1 MKYIYNLAF
10 KMSISATIALLIGNA
25 LGLQY
30 ATVGAVIAILSI
42 QDTRKKALIISYK
55 RIIACSM
62 GTIALLIGNALGLQ
76 YATVG
81 AVIAILSIQDTRKK
95 ALIISYK
102 RIIACSMGILLSVIL
117 YSLLGNGTLIFG
129 LFLIILI
136 PLTSRL
142 KAQEGMV
149 PSVVLSTHFLVANNI
164 TIELIYNEV
173 LLMIIGIGVAAIAN
187 IFMPS
192 LEDKFKDDKEWIE
205 EHYRIIINKMSK
217 SLITH
222 AVDIDEQKLIN
233 EVEQR
238 LYTSKETAYKIVN
251 NQFFKSSSYYTDYIN
266 MRINQFDTIK
276 RMRLHF
282 QRFNIP
288 VEQMNVMA
296 DFTLCVSE
304 SSYYTDYINMRIN
317 QFDTI
322 KRMRLHFQRF
332 NIPVEQMNVMADFTL
347 CVSENIS
354 EMNDCKSLLM
364 DLEILRID

>member
-10 KMSISATIALLIGNA
+10 KMAISATIALIIGNI

-55 RIIACSM
+55 RI
-62 GTIALLIGNALGLQ
+62 
-76 YATVG
+76 V
-81 AVIAILSIQDTRKK
+81 
-95 ALIISYK
+95 
-102 RIIACSMGILLSVIL
+102 ACSMGILLSVIL
-117 YSLLGNGTLIFG
+117 YSLLGNRALIFG

-142 KAQEGMV
+142 KVQEGMV

-164 TIELIYNEV
+164 TIALIFNEI

-205 EHYRIIINKMSK
+205 EHYRIIISKMAK

-222 AVDIDEQKLIN
+222 TVDIDEQKLIN
-233 EVEQR
+233 EVEKR
-238 LYTSKETAYKIVN
+238 LYESKETAYKIVN
-251 NQFFKSSSYYTDYIN
+251 NHFFKSSSYYTDYIN

-296 DFTLCVSE
+296 EFTLCV
-304 SSYYTDYINMRIN
+304 
-317 QFDTI
+317 
-322 KRMRLHFQRF
+322 
-332 NIPVEQMNVMADFTL
+332 A
-347 CVSENIS
+347 ENIR
-354 EMNDCKSLLM
+354 EMNDCKSLLR
-364 DLEILRID
+364 DLDILRSEFKKMELPKTRDEFESRAQLLQFLNDMEEFLLIKRNFFTTMKNH

>member
-10 KMSISATIALLIGNA
+10 KMAISATIALIIGNI

-55 RIIACSM
+55 RI
-62 GTIALLIGNALGLQ
+62 
-76 YATVG
+76 V
-81 AVIAILSIQDTRKK
+81 
-95 ALIISYK
+95 
-102 RIIACSMGILLSVIL
+102 ACSMGILLSVIL
-117 YSLLGNGTLIFG
+117 YSLLGNRALIFG

-142 KAQEGMV
+142 KVQEGMV

-164 TIELIYNEV
+164 TIALIFNEI

-205 EHYRIIINKMSK
+205 EHYRIIISKMAK

-222 AVDIDEQKLIN
+222 TVDIDEQKLIN
-233 EVEQR
+233 EVEKR
-238 LYTSKETAYKIVN
+238 LYESKETAYKIVN
-251 NQFFKSSSYYTDYIN
+251 NHFFKSSSYYTDYIN

-288 VEQMNVMA
+288 VEQMNVMS
-296 DFTLCVSE
+296 DFTLCV
-304 SSYYTDYINMRIN
+304 
-317 QFDTI
+317 
-322 KRMRLHFQRF
+322 
-332 NIPVEQMNVMADFTL
+332 A
-347 CVSENIS
+347 ENIR
-354 EMNDCKSLLM
+354 EMNDCKSLLR
-364 DLEILRID
+364 DLDILRSEFKKMELPKTRDEFESRAQLLQFLNDMEEFLLIKRNFFTTMKNH

>member
-10 KMSISATIALLIGNA
+10 KMAISATIALIIGNI

-55 RIIACSM
+55 RIVACS
-62 GTIALLIGNALGLQ
+62 I
-76 YATVG
+76 
-81 AVIAILSIQDTRKK
+81 
-95 ALIISYK
+95 
-102 RIIACSMGILLSVIL
+102 GILLSVIL
-117 YSLLGNGTLIFG
+117 YSLLGNRPLIFG
-129 LFLIILI
+129 LFLI

-142 KAQEGMV
+142 KVQEGMV

-164 TIELIYNEV
+164 TIALIFNEI

-205 EHYRIIINKMSK
+205 EHYRIIISKMSK

-222 AVDIDEQKLIN
+222 TVDIDEQKIIN
-233 EVEQR
+233 EVEKR
-238 LYTSKETAYKIVN
+238 LYESKETAYKIVN
-251 NQFFKSSSYYTDYIN
+251 NHFFKSSSYYTDYIN

-296 DFTLCVSE
+296 DFTLCV
-304 SSYYTDYINMRIN
+304 
-317 QFDTI
+317 
-322 KRMRLHFQRF
+322 
-332 NIPVEQMNVMADFTL
+332 A
-347 CVSENIS
+347 ENIS
-354 EMNDCKSLLM
+354 EMNDCKLLLR
-364 DLEILRID
+364 DLDILRSEFKKMELPKTREEFESRAQLLQFLNDMEEFLLIKRNFFTTMKNH

>member
-1 MKYIYNLAF
+1 MKYVYNLAF
-10 KMSISATIALLIGNA
+10 KMAISATIALLIGNA

-55 RIIACSM
+55 RI
-62 GTIALLIGNALGLQ
+62 
-76 YATVG
+76 V
-81 AVIAILSIQDTRKK
+81 
-95 ALIISYK
+95 
-102 RIIACSMGILLSVIL
+102 ACSMGILLSVIL
-117 YSLLGNGTLIFG
+117 YSLLGNGALIFG

-149 PSVVLSTHFLVANNI
+149 PAVVLSTHFLVANNI
-164 TIELIYNEV
+164 TIALIFNEV

-192 LEDKFKDDKEWIE
+192 LEDNFKYDREWIE
-205 EHYRIIINKMSK
+205 EHYRIIISKMSK

-222 AVDIDEQKLIN
+222 TVDIDEQKIIN
-233 EVEQR
+233 EVEKR
-238 LYTSKETAYKIVN
+238 LYESKETAYKIVN
-251 NQFFKSSSYYTDYIN
+251 NHFFKSSSYYTDYIN

-288 VEQMNVMA
+288 VEQMNVMS
-296 DFTLCVSE
+296 DFTLCV
-304 SSYYTDYINMRIN
+304 
-317 QFDTI
+317 
-322 KRMRLHFQRF
+322 
-332 NIPVEQMNVMADFTL
+332 A
-347 CVSENIS
+347 ENIR

-364 DLEILRID
+364 DLDILRNEFKKMELPKTREEFESRAQLLQFLNDMEEFLLIKRNFFITMKNH

>member
-10 KMSISATIALLIGNA
+10 KMAISATIALIIGNI

-55 RIIACSM
+55 RIVACS
-62 GTIALLIGNALGLQ
+62 I
-76 YATVG
+76 
-81 AVIAILSIQDTRKK
+81 
-95 ALIISYK
+95 
-102 RIIACSMGILLSVIL
+102 GILLSVIL
-117 YSLLGNGTLIFG
+117 YSLLGNRPLIFG

-142 KAQEGMV
+142 KVQEGMV
-149 PSVVLSTHFLVANNI
+149 PSVVLSTHFLVADNI
-164 TIELIYNEV
+164 TIALIFNEI

-192 LEDKFKDDKEWIE
+192 LEDKFRDDKEWIE
-205 EHYRIIINKMSK
+205 EHYRIIISKMSK

-222 AVDIDEQKLIN
+222 TVDIDEQKIIN
-233 EVEQR
+233 EVEKR
-238 LYTSKETAYKIVN
+238 LYESKETAYKIVN
-251 NQFFKSSSYYTDYIN
+251 NHFFKSSSYYTDYIN

-296 DFTLCVSE
+296 DFTLCV
-304 SSYYTDYINMRIN
+304 
-317 QFDTI
+317 
-322 KRMRLHFQRF
+322 
-332 NIPVEQMNVMADFTL
+332 A
-347 CVSENIS
+347 ENIS
-354 EMNDCKSLLM
+354 EMNDCKLLLR
-364 DLEILRID
+364 DLDILRSEFKKMELPKTREEFESRAQLLQFLNDMEEFLLIKRNFFTTMKNH

>member
-1 MKYIYNLAF
+1 MKYVYNLAF
-10 KMSISATIALLIGNA
+10 KMAISATIALLIGNA

-30 ATVGAVIAILSI
+30 ATDGAVIAILSI

-55 RIIACSM
+55 RI
-62 GTIALLIGNALGLQ
+62 
-76 YATVG
+76 V
-81 AVIAILSIQDTRKK
+81 
-95 ALIISYK
+95 
-102 RIIACSMGILLSVIL
+102 ACSMGILLSVIL
-117 YSLLGNGTLIFG
+117 YSLLGNGALIFG

-149 PSVVLSTHFLVANNI
+149 PAVVLSTHFLVANNI
-164 TIELIYNEV
+164 TIALIFNEV

-192 LEDKFKDDKEWIE
+192 LEDKFKYDREWIE
-205 EHYRIIINKMSK
+205 EHYRIIISKMSK

-222 AVDIDEQKLIN
+222 TVDIDEQKIIN
-233 EVEQR
+233 EVEKR
-238 LYTSKETAYKIVN
+238 LYESKETAYKIVN
-251 NQFFKSSSYYTDYIN
+251 NHFFKSSSYYTDYIN

-288 VEQMNVMA
+288 VEQMNVMS
-296 DFTLCVSE
+296 DFTLCV
-304 SSYYTDYINMRIN
+304 
-317 QFDTI
+317 
-322 KRMRLHFQRF
+322 
-332 NIPVEQMNVMADFTL
+332 A
-347 CVSENIS
+347 ENIR

-364 DLEILRID
+364 DLDILRNEFKKMELPKTREEFESRAQLLQFLNDMEEFLLIKRNFFITMKNH

>member
-1 MKYIYNLAF
+1 MKYIYNLVF

-62 GTIALLIGNALGLQ
+62 G
-76 YATVG
+76 
-81 AVIAILSIQDTRKK
+81 
-95 ALIISYK
+95 
-102 RIIACSMGILLSVIL
+102 ILLSVML

-129 LFLIILI
+129 LFLIVLI

-164 TIELIYNEV
+164 TIELIFNEV

-233 EVEQR
+233 EVEER

-304 SSYYTDYINMRIN
+304 
-317 QFDTI
+317 
-322 KRMRLHFQRF
+322 
-332 NIPVEQMNVMADFTL
+332 
-347 CVSENIS
+347 NIS

-364 DLEILRID
+364 DLEILRIEFKKMELPKTREEFESRAQLLQFLNDMEEFLLIKRDFFTTMKNH

>member
-10 KMSISATIALLIGNA
+10 KMAISATIALIIGNI

-30 ATVGAVIAILSI
+30 ATDGAVIAILSI
-42 QDTRKKALIISYK
+42 QKKKKKALIISYK
-55 RIIACSM
+55 RIVACS
-62 GTIALLIGNALGLQ
+62 I
-76 YATVG
+76 
-81 AVIAILSIQDTRKK
+81 
-95 ALIISYK
+95 
-102 RIIACSMGILLSVIL
+102 GILLSVIL
-117 YSLLGNGTLIFG
+117 YSLLGNRPLIFG

-142 KAQEGMV
+142 KVQEGMV

-164 TIELIYNEV
+164 TIALIFNEI

-205 EHYRIIINKMSK
+205 EHYRIIISKMSK

-222 AVDIDEQKLIN
+222 TVDIDEQKIIN
-233 EVEQR
+233 EVEKR
-238 LYTSKETAYKIVN
+238 LYESKETAYKIVN
-251 NQFFKSSSYYTDYIN
+251 NHFFKSSSYYTDYIN

-296 DFTLCVSE
+296 DFTLCV
-304 SSYYTDYINMRIN
+304 
-317 QFDTI
+317 
-322 KRMRLHFQRF
+322 
-332 NIPVEQMNVMADFTL
+332 A
-347 CVSENIS
+347 ENIS
-354 EMNDCKSLLM
+354 EMNDCKSLLR
-364 DLEILRID
+364 DLDILRSEFKKMELPKTREEFESRAQLLQFLNDMEEFLLIKRNFFTTMKNH

>member
-62 GTIALLIGNALGLQ
+62 G
-76 YATVG
+76 
-81 AVIAILSIQDTRKK
+81 
-95 ALIISYK
+95 
-102 RIIACSMGILLSVIL
+102 ILLSVIL
-117 YSLLGNGTLIFG
+117 YNLLGNGTLIFG

-222 AVDIDEQKLIN
+222 TVDIDEQKLIN

-238 LYTSKETAYKIVN
+238 LYESKETAYKIVN
-251 NQFFKSSSYYTDYIN
+251 NQFFKS
-266 MRINQFDTIK
+266 
-276 RMRLHF
+276 
-282 QRFNIP
+282 
-288 VEQMNVMA
+288 
-296 DFTLCVSE
+296 

-364 DLEILRID
+364 DLEILRIEFKKMELPKTREEFESRAQLLQFLNDMEEFLLIKRNFFTTMKNH

>member
-62 GTIALLIGNALGLQ
+62 G
-76 YATVG
+76 
-81 AVIAILSIQDTRKK
+81 
-95 ALIISYK
+95 
-102 RIIACSMGILLSVIL
+102 ILLSVML

-129 LFLIILI
+129 LFLIVLI

-164 TIELIYNEV
+164 TIELIFNEV

-233 EVEQR
+233 EVEER

-304 SSYYTDYINMRIN
+304 
-317 QFDTI
+317 
-322 KRMRLHFQRF
+322 
-332 NIPVEQMNVMADFTL
+332 
-347 CVSENIS
+347 NIS

-364 DLEILRID
+364 DLEILRIEFKKMELPKTREEFESRAQLLQFLNDMEEFLLIKRNFFTTMKKH

>member
-55 RIIACSM
+55 RIIACS
-62 GTIALLIGNALGLQ
+62 L
-76 YATVG
+76 
-81 AVIAILSIQDTRKK
+81 
-95 ALIISYK
+95 
-102 RIIACSMGILLSVIL
+102 GILLSVIL
-117 YSLLGNGTLIFG
+117 YSLLGNGALIFG

-142 KAQEGMV
+142 KVQEGMV

-164 TIELIYNEV
+164 TISLIYNEI

-205 EHYRIIINKMSK
+205 EHYRVIISKMSK

-222 AVDIDEQKLIN
+222 TVDIDEQKLIN
-233 EVEQR
+233 EVQQR
-238 LYTSKETAYKIVN
+238 LYESKETAYKIVN
-251 NQFFKSSSYYTDYIN
+251 NQFFKS
-266 MRINQFDTIK
+266 
-276 RMRLHF
+276 
-282 QRFNIP
+282 
-288 VEQMNVMA
+288 
-296 DFTLCVSE
+296 

-364 DLEILRID
+364 DLEILRSEFKKMELPKTREEFESRAQLLQFLNDMEEFLLIKRNFFTTIKNH

>member
-10 KMSISATIALLIGNA
+10 KMAISATIALIIGNI

-55 RIIACSM
+55 RIVACS
-62 GTIALLIGNALGLQ
+62 I
-76 YATVG
+76 
-81 AVIAILSIQDTRKK
+81 
-95 ALIISYK
+95 
-102 RIIACSMGILLSVIL
+102 GILLSVIL
-117 YSLLGNGTLIFG
+117 YSLLGNRPLIFG

-142 KAQEGMV
+142 KVQEGMV
-149 PSVVLSTHFLVANNI
+149 PSVVLSTHFLVADNI
-164 TIELIYNEV
+164 TIALIFNEI

-205 EHYRIIINKMSK
+205 EHYRIIISKMSK

-222 AVDIDEQKLIN
+222 TVDIDEQKIIN
-233 EVEQR
+233 EVERR
-238 LYTSKETAYKIVN
+238 LYESKETAYKIVN
-251 NQFFKSSSYYTDYIN
+251 NHFFKSSSYYTDYIN

-296 DFTLCVSE
+296 DFTLCV
-304 SSYYTDYINMRIN
+304 
-317 QFDTI
+317 
-322 KRMRLHFQRF
+322 
-332 NIPVEQMNVMADFTL
+332 A
-347 CVSENIS
+347 ENIS
-354 EMNDCKSLLM
+354 EMNDCKSLLR
-364 DLEILRID
+364 DLDILRSEFKKMELPKTREEFESRAQLLQFLNDMEEFLLIKRNFFTTMKNH

>member
-1 MKYIYNLAF
+1 MKYVYNLAF
-10 KMSISATIALLIGNA
+10 KMAISATIALLIGNA

-42 QDTRKKALIISYK
+42 QDTRKKALIIGYK
-55 RIIACSM
+55 RI
-62 GTIALLIGNALGLQ
+62 
-76 YATVG
+76 V
-81 AVIAILSIQDTRKK
+81 
-95 ALIISYK
+95 
-102 RIIACSMGILLSVIL
+102 ACSMGILLSVIL
-117 YSLLGNGTLIFG
+117 YSLLGNGALIFG

-149 PSVVLSTHFLVANNI
+149 PAVVLSTHFLVANNI
-164 TIELIYNEV
+164 TIALIFNEV

-192 LEDKFKDDKEWIE
+192 LEDKFKYDREWIE
-205 EHYRIIINKMSK
+205 EHYRIIISKMSK

-222 AVDIDEQKLIN
+222 TVDIDEQKIIN
-233 EVEQR
+233 EVEKR
-238 LYTSKETAYKIVN
+238 LYESKETAYKIVN
-251 NQFFKSSSYYTDYIN
+251 NHFFKSSSYYTDYIN

-288 VEQMNVMA
+288 VEQMNVMS
-296 DFTLCVSE
+296 DFTLCV
-304 SSYYTDYINMRIN
+304 
-317 QFDTI
+317 
-322 KRMRLHFQRF
+322 
-332 NIPVEQMNVMADFTL
+332 A
-347 CVSENIS
+347 ENIR

-364 DLEILRID
+364 DLDILRNEFKKMELPKTREEFESRAQLLQFLNDMEEFLLIKRNFFITMKNH

>member
-62 GTIALLIGNALGLQ
+62 G
-76 YATVG
+76 
-81 AVIAILSIQDTRKK
+81 
-95 ALIISYK
+95 
-102 RIIACSMGILLSVIL
+102 ILLSVML

-129 LFLIILI
+129 LFLIVLI

-149 PSVVLSTHFLVANNI
+149 PAVVLSTHFLVANNI
-164 TIELIYNEV
+164 TIELIFNEV

-233 EVEQR
+233 EVEER

-304 SSYYTDYINMRIN
+304 
-317 QFDTI
+317 
-322 KRMRLHFQRF
+322 
-332 NIPVEQMNVMADFTL
+332 
-347 CVSENIS
+347 NIS

-364 DLEILRID
+364 DLEILRIEFKKMELPKTREEFESRAQLLQFLNDMEEFLLIKRNFFTTMKNH

>member
-10 KMSISATIALLIGNA
+10 KMAISATIALIIGNI

-55 RIIACSM
+55 RIVACS
-62 GTIALLIGNALGLQ
+62 I
-76 YATVG
+76 
-81 AVIAILSIQDTRKK
+81 
-95 ALIISYK
+95 
-102 RIIACSMGILLSVIL
+102 GILLSVIL
-117 YSLLGNGTLIFG
+117 YSLLGNRPLIFG

-142 KAQEGMV
+142 KVQEGMV

-164 TIELIYNEV
+164 TIALIFNEI

-205 EHYRIIINKMSK
+205 EHYRIIISKMSK

-222 AVDIDEQKLIN
+222 TVDIDEQKIIN
-233 EVEQR
+233 EVEKR
-238 LYTSKETAYKIVN
+238 LYESKETAYKIVN
-251 NQFFKSSSYYTDYIN
+251 NHFFKSSSYYTDYIN

-296 DFTLCVSE
+296 DFTLCV
-304 SSYYTDYINMRIN
+304 
-317 QFDTI
+317 
-322 KRMRLHFQRF
+322 
-332 NIPVEQMNVMADFTL
+332 A
-347 CVSENIS
+347 ENIS
-354 EMNDCKSLLM
+354 EMNDCKSLLR
-364 DLEILRID
+364 DLDILRSEFKKMELPKTRDEFESRAQLLQFLNDMEEFLLIKRNFFTTMKNH

>member
-1 MKYIYNLAF
+1 MKYVYNLAF
-10 KMSISATIALLIGNA
+10 KMAISATIALLIGNI

-55 RIIACSM
+55 RI
-62 GTIALLIGNALGLQ
+62 
-76 YATVG
+76 V
-81 AVIAILSIQDTRKK
+81 
-95 ALIISYK
+95 
-102 RIIACSMGILLSVIL
+102 ACSMGILLSVIL
-117 YSLLGNGTLIFG
+117 YSLLGNEALIFG

-149 PSVVLSTHFLVANNI
+149 PAVVLSTHFLVAKNI
-164 TIELIYNEV
+164 TIALIFNEI

-192 LEDKFKDDKEWIE
+192 LEDKFKNDKEWIE
-205 EHYRIIINKMSK
+205 EHYRIIISKMSK

-222 AVDIDEQKLIN
+222 TVDIDEQKIIN

-238 LYTSKETAYKIVN
+238 LYESNETAYKIVN
-251 NQFFKSSSYYTDYIN
+251 NHFFKSSSYYTDYIN

-296 DFTLCVSE
+296 DFTLCV
-304 SSYYTDYINMRIN
+304 
-317 QFDTI
+317 
-322 KRMRLHFQRF
+322 
-332 NIPVEQMNVMADFTL
+332 A
-347 CVSENIS
+347 ENIS
-354 EMNDCKSLLM
+354 EMNDCKSLLR
-364 DLEILRID
+364 DLDILRSEFKKMELPKTREEFESRAQLLQFLNDMEEFLLIKRNFFTTMKNH

>member
-10 KMSISATIALLIGNA
+10 KMAISATIALIIGNI

-55 RIIACSM
+55 RI
-62 GTIALLIGNALGLQ
+62 
-76 YATVG
+76 V
-81 AVIAILSIQDTRKK
+81 
-95 ALIISYK
+95 
-102 RIIACSMGILLSVIL
+102 ACSMGILLSVIL
-117 YSLLGNGTLIFG
+117 YSLLGNRALIFG

-142 KAQEGMV
+142 KVQEGMV

-164 TIELIYNEV
+164 TIALIFNEI

-205 EHYRIIINKMSK
+205 EHYRIIISKMAK

-222 AVDIDEQKLIN
+222 TVDIDEQKLIN
-233 EVEQR
+233 EVEKR
-238 LYTSKETAYKIVN
+238 LYESKETAYKIVN
-251 NQFFKSSSYYTDYIN
+251 NHFFKSSSYYTDYIN

-296 DFTLCVSE
+296 DFTLCV
-304 SSYYTDYINMRIN
+304 
-317 QFDTI
+317 
-322 KRMRLHFQRF
+322 
-332 NIPVEQMNVMADFTL
+332 A
-347 CVSENIS
+347 ENIR
-354 EMNDCKSLLM
+354 EMNDCKSLLR
-364 DLEILRID
+364 DLDILRSEFKKMELPKTRDEFESRAQLLQFLNDMEEFLLIKRNFFISSKNH

>member
-10 KMSISATIALLIGNA
+10 KMAISATIALIIGNI

-55 RIIACSM
+55 RIVACS
-62 GTIALLIGNALGLQ
+62 I
-76 YATVG
+76 
-81 AVIAILSIQDTRKK
+81 
-95 ALIISYK
+95 
-102 RIIACSMGILLSVIL
+102 GILLSVIL
-117 YSLLGNGTLIFG
+117 YSILGNRALIFG

-142 KAQEGMV
+142 KVQEGMV

-164 TIELIYNEV
+164 TIALIFNEI

-205 EHYRIIINKMSK
+205 EHYRIIISKMSK

-222 AVDIDEQKLIN
+222 TVDIDEQKIIN
-233 EVEQR
+233 EVEKR
-238 LYTSKETAYKIVN
+238 LYESKETAYKIVN
-251 NQFFKSSSYYTDYIN
+251 NHFFKSSSYYTDYIN

-296 DFTLCVSE
+296 DFTLCV
-304 SSYYTDYINMRIN
+304 
-317 QFDTI
+317 
-322 KRMRLHFQRF
+322 
-332 NIPVEQMNVMADFTL
+332 A
-347 CVSENIS
+347 ENIS
-354 EMNDCKSLLM
+354 EMNDCKLLLR
-364 DLEILRID
+364 DLDILRSEFKKMELPKTREEFESRAQLLQFLNDMEEFLLIKRNFFTTMKNH